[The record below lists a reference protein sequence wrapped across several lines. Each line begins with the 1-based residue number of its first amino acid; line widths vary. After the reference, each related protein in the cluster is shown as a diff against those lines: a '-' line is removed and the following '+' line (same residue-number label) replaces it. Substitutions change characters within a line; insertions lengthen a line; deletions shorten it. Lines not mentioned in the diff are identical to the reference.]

1 MELTKDM
8 FSQRANTEAVGSVV
22 SILRVHV
29 VAVKVQIV
37 CPVHRIRSG
46 TPIVPVVAS
55 VRGRT
60 PKKCLSF

>member
-8 FSQRANTEAVGSVV
+8 FSQRANTEAVGSVA
-22 SILRVHV
+22 STLRVHV
-29 VAVKVQIV
+29 VAVEAQIV
-37 CPVHRIRSG
+37 SPGHRMRSG